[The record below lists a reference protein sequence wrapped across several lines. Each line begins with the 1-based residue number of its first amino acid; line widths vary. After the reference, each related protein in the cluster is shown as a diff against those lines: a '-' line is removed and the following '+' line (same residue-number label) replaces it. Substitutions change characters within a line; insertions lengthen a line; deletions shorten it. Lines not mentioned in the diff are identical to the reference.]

1 MKRERKKEETKKT
14 KKFYFYFSFERHIF
28 SFWAAGNASASL
40 EKAIPSG
47 LD

>member
-1 MKRERKKEETKKT
+1 MTSVKRRKKKNDNKNP
-14 KKFYFYFSFERHIF
+14 FYFFFEHHIF
-28 SFWAAGNASASL
+28 SFGAAGNASASL